1 MGGKGKDTD
10 PIRLGDLKPRMPLE
24 GKVTRIE
31 LYGAFVDVGAEQ
43 DGLLHISMIK
53 RGHINRV
60 QDVLEEG
67 QTVQVWVHR
76 VDPKAGRLQLTMI
89 RPIKRKW
96 KDLKPGSLVKGKV
109 VRVET
114 YGVFVDIG
122 AERPGLVHISEISR
136 DYVADPNEIVKVD
149 DEVEVYVIEVNRKKR
164 QIRLSMKLSVPDQ
177 EAEAEALAEDAVPTA
192 MELALR
198 SALKDADDDKT
209 KTKEAT
215 AEKQDAEEASERKH
229 QDDLLSRTLKHRVR
243 TSQS

>member
-1 MGGKGKDTD
+1 VGGKRKETK
-10 PIRLGDLKPRMPLE
+10 PIRLEDLKPRMPLE

-43 DGLLHISMIK
+43 EGLLHISMIK

-67 QTVQVWVHR
+67 QSVQAWVHR

-89 RPIKRKW
+89 RPIKLRW
-96 KDLKPGSLVKGKV
+96 KDLKPGAPLKGKV
-109 VRVET
+109 VRVES

-149 DEVEVYVIEVNRKKR
+149 DEVEVYVIDINRKKR
-164 QIRLSMKLSVPDQ
+164 QIRLSMKLSMSDQ
-177 EAEAEALAEDAVPTA
+177 EAEEEALADETVPTA
-192 MELALR
+192 MEVALR
-198 SALKDADDDKT
+198 SALRDAEDVQAKPED
-209 KTKEAT
+209 AS
-215 AEKQDAEEASERKH
+215 AEKLEADEDTDRRH
-229 QDDLLSRTLKHRVR
+229 QDDLLQRTLKHRVR